1 MRRVAS
7 AAFSMVLHRTLTNVL
22 TCAITGSLPASPG
35 HVAAAAPPPG
45 PEGVLR
51 NGAALT
57 APAPFASGQLLS
69 GKPVEISADVTRLAL
84 DDDGDGDVTRRDGQR
99 ITPGP
104 APAVSTSRQDGRFG
118 S

>member
-1 MRRVAS
+1 M
-7 AAFSMVLHRTLTNVL
+7 MLHRTLTNVL

-51 NGAALT
+51 NVAALT
-57 APAPFASGQLLS
+57 APAPFASGQWLS

-84 DDDGDGDVTRRDGQR
+84 DDTGDTRRR
-99 ITPGP
+99 ASPRTANHARPG
-104 APAVSTSRQDGRFG
+104 AGRQYEPTGR
-118 S
+118 

>member
-7 AAFSMVLHRTLTNVL
+7 AAFPMMLHRTLTNVL

-69 GKPVEISADVTRLAL
+69 GKPVEISADVTHLAL
-84 DDDGDGDVTRRDGQR
+84 DDDGDVTRRDEQR
-99 ITPGP
+99 ITPGLSP
-104 APAVSTSRQDGRFG
+104 TVSTSRQGGRFG